1 MAVKTPIVVDV
12 AYRDDA
18 GIAEQIKSVRSDASG
33 ERELSDD
40 DRERLL
46 TYPTVYIIHQKH
58 EQGARSEYI
67 AYVGETNSIAR
78 RTEEHYNDGGT
89 NPDEGNKALWC
100 RLNDSHETTGM
111 FVIGHEHFNKS
122 LTLDVE
128 NQFLSYVL
136 ASDADIKLVNGR
148 TNPQDDYYTRDELPG
163 IISSAW
169 GRLHKAD
176 SQLFPTE
183 KAILNSAIF
192 KASPFHRLGDDQLK
206 AEQLVL
212 DRIQSILAAPAEVGR
227 PQLILI
233 EGAAGTGKTV
243 LLSHL
248 FLQIA
253 TLDTL
258 DDPFGKRKTPSAEL
272 IVNHREQL
280 TVYNSIMRRLGLQG
294 RDDEIVSMSTPFI
307 NQHSDKSFKRREDR
321 QKHPSDPID
330 VAFVDEAHLLLT
342 QGNRS
347 YIGNRNQLLD
357 IMMRARVVI
366 AVFDPNQ
373 ILRKEQEVSPD
384 MLSLLFP
391 EERFSDASD
400 GSGERTATIGDL
412 RCRVSNIKLSQ
423 QFRIDACDEVI
434 DWIDG
439 FVAGR
444 LDARVPR
451 DTKKERGHIPYEI
464 KVFDSPFDLRG
475 AIERRANDTSHGLS
489 RLLATYDWNYTK
501 SNSEDRKW
509 EVRISLD
516 EGGWVALDNKL
527 EPAADWHIREERGS
541 YFHMPWNY
549 QLDNPDKGPGE
560 RGKAWAEK
568 SYTLG
573 EAGSIY
579 TIQGFDLNYAGVIIG
594 PSVKYRNDHVVF
606 DKGASCNAQ
615 AINGSENP
623 EENLRHELNVLLKR
637 GVHGLYLF
645 AVDPALQARL
655 KELSVGQDVA

>member
-1 MAVKTPIVVDV
+1 MAVKAPIVVDV
-12 AYRDDA
+12 AYRDDG
-18 GIAEQIKSVRSDASG
+18 GIAEQIKSVGSDASD

-40 DRERLL
+40 DRECLL

-58 EQGARSEYI
+58 EHGGHDEYI

-78 RTEEHYNDGGT
+78 RTEEHYNDGSA
-89 NPDEGNKALWC
+89 NPEGNDQALWC
-100 RLNDSHETTGM
+100 RLNDPHETTGM

-136 ASDADIKLVNGR
+136 ASDADIKLANGR
-148 TNPQDDYYTRDELPG
+148 TNPQDDYYTRDELPR
-163 IISSAW
+163 IVSSAW
-169 GRLHKAD
+169 GKLHKAD
-176 SQLFPTE
+176 PRLFPAE

-212 DRIQSILAAPAEVGR
+212 DRVQSILAAPTEVDH

-253 TLDTL
+253 TLDTQT
-258 DDPFGKRKTPSAEL
+258 DPFGRRHAPSAEL
-272 IVNHREQL
+272 IVNHHEQL
-280 TVYNSIMRRLGLQG
+280 TVYNSIMRRLGLQ
-294 RDDEIVSMSTPFI
+294 RKDDEVVFMATPFI
-307 NQHSDKSFKRREDR
+307 NRHSDMSFKRRADR

-342 QGNRS
+342 QGNQS
-347 YIGNRNQLLD
+347 YIGNKNQLLD
-357 IMMRARVVI
+357 IMMRARVVV

-373 ILRKEQEVSPD
+373 VLRKEQEVGPE

-391 EERFSDASD
+391 EGRFPDASND
-400 GSGERTATIGDL
+400 SGERAATIGDL
-412 RCRVSNIKLSQ
+412 RCDVSNIKLGQ
-423 QFRIDACDEVI
+423 QFRIDACDEVV
-434 DWIDG
+434 DWIDD
-439 FVAGR
+439 FAAGR
-444 LDARVPR
+444 LDARVPQ
-451 DTKKERGHIPYEI
+451 DTKGEGGHIPYEI
-464 KVFDSPFDLRG
+464 KVFDSPFDLRK
-475 AIERRANDTSHGLS
+475 AIERRASSTSHGLS
-489 RLLATYDWNYTK
+489 RLLATYDWNYVKK
-501 SNSEDRKW
+501 SNRTW
-509 EVRISLD
+509 EVRISRD
-516 EGGWVALDNKL
+516 EGGWVALDNRL
-527 EPAADWHIREERGS
+527 EPAEDWHIREERGS
-541 YFHMPWNY
+541 YFHMPWNN

-560 RGKAWAEK
+560 RDKAWAEK

-594 PSVKYRNDHVVF
+594 PSVKYRNGHVVF
-606 DKGASCNAQ
+606 DKDASYNSQ
-615 AINGSENP
+615 AINGSESP

-655 KELSVGQDVA
+655 QELSVGV